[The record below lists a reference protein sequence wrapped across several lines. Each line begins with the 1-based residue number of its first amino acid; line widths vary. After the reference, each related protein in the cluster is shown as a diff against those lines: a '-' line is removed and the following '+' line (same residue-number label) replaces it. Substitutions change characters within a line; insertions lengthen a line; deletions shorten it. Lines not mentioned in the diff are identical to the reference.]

1 MPLVF
6 AGVHLGAVADSAAAA
21 LLGVGAALAAA
32 GALVGAIH
40 GAFLLWLLPDAG
52 LRDAAA

>member
-40 GAFLLWLLPDAG
+40 GAFLLWLLPDAA